1 MEQDIPETGL
11 DIIIDTPQARYLG
24 RQTGQ
29 VSCWT
34 GIPYAR
40 APVGELR
47 FEPPL
52 PAEPAGSSTID
63 TRLPGAI
70 APQLPSRLA
79 SVMGHFNAR
88 QSEDCLNLSIWR
100 PEPATSQAL
109 PVLIWVHGGAW
120 VSGGSGLPWY
130 DGACLAV
137 TQQCI
142 VVGVNYRLG
151 ALGWLAQEEGDA
163 NLGLLDI
170 ELALQWVSRN
180 IGCFGGDPARM
191 TAMGQSAGAENLA
204 ALLHRHPVFQRV
216 ILQSAPLGRP
226 LRSLEQAHRV
236 RDWVYEAW
244 GVASRAEA
252 KGLSLETLLAG
263 QSSPQVMQR
272 MQQHGMAGQVYGV
285 VADGGIV
292 PFETRA
298 DFMRSAAVMPS
309 VIGATR
315 DEMFAFPG
323 GDDRQAHRNA
333 GLELFNDAAQ
343 RWQQQ
348 AAAAGQA
355 CWRYEFTWGPTESFG
370 SCHCIDL
377 PFTFGNWD
385 AFDGA
390 PMLAGG
396 DQDGMRELGGRFQDM
411 IGRMVHQGSPG
422 WDVADDVQVF

>member
-1 MEQDIPETGL
+1 MDT
-11 DIIIDTPQARYLG
+11 IIDTPQARYLG
-24 RQTGQ
+24 QRTGQ
-29 VSCWT
+29 VSCWA

-40 APVGELR
+40 APVGALR
-47 FEPPL
+47 FEPPQ
-52 PAEPAGSSTID
+52 PAESAGAFTID
-63 TRLPGAI
+63 TRSPGAI

-79 SVMGHFNAR
+79 TVMGHFNAH

-100 PEPATSQAL
+100 PEPAASQAL

-120 VSGGSGLPWY
+120 VSGGGALPWY
-130 DGACLAV
+130 DGAHLAA

-142 VVGVNYRLG
+142 VVGINYRLG

-180 IGCFGGDPARM
+180 IGCFGGDAGRM

-204 ALLHRHPVFQRV
+204 SLLHRNPVFQRV

-226 LRSLEQAHRV
+226 LRSLEQAYRV

-244 GVASRAEA
+244 GVTSKEEA
-252 KGLSLETLLAG
+252 KRLPLDTLLAG
-263 QSSPQVMQR
+263 QSSPQVVQR
-272 MQQHGMAGQVYGV
+272 MQQHGMAGQAYGV
-285 VADGGIV
+285 VADGRIV
-292 PFETRA
+292 PFESRA

-315 DEMFAFPG
+315 DEMLAFPG
-323 GDDRQAHRNA
+323 GEDRQAHRRA
-333 GLELFNDAAQ
+333 GLALFNDGAQ
-343 RWQQQ
+343 AWQQQ
-348 AAAAGQA
+348 AAAAGQD

-385 AFDGA
+385 AFEGA

-396 DQDGMRELGGRFQDM
+396 DPGGMRELGGRFQDM
-411 IGRMVHQGSPG
+411 IGRMVRHGSPG
-422 WDVADDVQVF
+422 WDAASDVQVF

>member
-1 MEQDIPETGL
+1 MDQDIPETGL

-40 APVGELR
+40 PPVGELR
-47 FEPPL
+47 FEPPQA
-52 PAEPAGSSTID
+52 AEPAGSSTID
-63 TRLPGAI
+63 TRSPGAI

-79 SVMGHFNAR
+79 SVMGHFNAQ

-100 PEPATSQAL
+100 PEPVTSQAL

-130 DGACLAV
+130 DGAHLAE

-180 IGCFGGDPARM
+180 IGCFGGDPGRM
-191 TAMGQSAGAENLA
+191 TAVGQSAGAENLA
-204 ALLHRHPVFQRV
+204 AMLHRNPVFQRV

-226 LRSLEQAHRV
+226 LRSLEQAWRV

-244 GVASRAEA
+244 GVSSKVEA

-263 QSSPQVMQR
+263 QSSPQVVQR

-285 VADGGIV
+285 VADGRIV

-309 VIGATR
+309 VVGATR

-333 GLELFNDAAQ
+333 GLALFNDAAQ

-396 DQDGMRELGGRFQDM
+396 NQNGMRELGDRF
-411 IGRMVHQGSPG
+411 
-422 WDVADDVQVF
+422 